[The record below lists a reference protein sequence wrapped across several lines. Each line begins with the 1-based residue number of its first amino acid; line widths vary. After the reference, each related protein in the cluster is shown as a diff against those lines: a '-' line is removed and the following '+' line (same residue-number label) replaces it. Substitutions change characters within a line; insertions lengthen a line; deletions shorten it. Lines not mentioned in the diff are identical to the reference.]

1 MGGVSEEADL
11 HVMMNMEGQDLDFDL
26 PTVPG
31 RKWYRALDTAQPSP
45 EDFPDNADAVD
56 GPSYSVKS
64 HGVVVLISKDATPRA
79 SRRAPTRSRAAARR
93 RSKSSS
99 Q

>member
-31 RKWYRALDTAQPSP
+31 RQWYRAIDTAQPSP
-45 EDFPDNADAVD
+45 EDFPDEPTLVD
-56 GPSYSVKS
+56 GPTYGVKS
-64 HGVVVLISKDATPRA
+64 HGVVVLISKDVVESKADKSDAKP
-79 SRRAPTRSRAAARR
+79 RR
-93 RSKSSS
+93 RKKGAEE
-99 Q
+99 